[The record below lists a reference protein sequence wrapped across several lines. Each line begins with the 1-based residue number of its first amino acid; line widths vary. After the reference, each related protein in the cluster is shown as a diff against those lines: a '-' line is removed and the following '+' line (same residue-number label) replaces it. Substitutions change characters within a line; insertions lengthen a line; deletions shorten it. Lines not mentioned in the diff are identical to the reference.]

1 MGLWVRRPTLLP
13 GEAIEWRAACNWHQG
28 ARAVGGLLWLTSGAL
43 VFESNRFDAATGG
56 EGRRVALTDIADL
69 GVEPGGRPSLSGGL
83 RPRIRLQLVDGRAEL
98 LLVNKVESRLRE
110 IEQAVAR
117 VR

>member
-13 GEAIEWRAACNWHQG
+13 GESVVWRAACNWRQG
-28 ARAVGGLLWLTSGAL
+28 ARAAGGFVWLTSGAL
-43 VFESNRFDAATGG
+43 VFEPNRFDAATGG
-56 EGRRVALTDIADL
+56 QSRRVPLTDIADV
-69 GVEPGGRPSLSGGL
+69 GVEAGGNPSISGGL
-83 RPRIRLQLVDGRAEL
+83 RPRIRLGLVDGRQEL
-98 LLVNKVESRLRE
+98 LLVNKMEARQKD